1 MKRIIFFALITI
13 ITISSCTEEV
23 SCEEDCFENAIIR
36 DFGNLVVDGCGWVV
50 DISSKIYKPENLPS
64 EFEIDELEVKIK
76 YDTLSSKANCGFVVD
91 FLDEIYINEI
101 YRK

>member
-13 ITISSCTEEV
+13 ITISSCTETEEV

-36 DFGNLVVDGCGWVV
+36 DFGNPVVDGCGWVV
-50 DISSKIYKPENLPS
+50 DISSIIYKPENLPS

-76 YDTLSSKANCGFVVD
+76 YDTLSSKACGF
-91 FLDEIYINEI
+91 FNIYIKEI
-101 YRK
+101 HKK